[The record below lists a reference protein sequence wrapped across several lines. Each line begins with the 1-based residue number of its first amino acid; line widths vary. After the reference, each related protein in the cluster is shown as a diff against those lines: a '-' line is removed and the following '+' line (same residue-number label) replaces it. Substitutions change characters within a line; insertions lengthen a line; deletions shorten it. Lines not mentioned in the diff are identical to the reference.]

1 MVAEK
6 GNKEMNFKVG
16 DKVKV
21 LKNIKYSFGIKLF
34 KDSILK
40 VISVNNDNSITCKA
54 SDTDVVCYNL
64 LAHNVKKI

>member
-1 MVAEK
+1 MK
-6 GNKEMNFKVG
+6 FKVG

-21 LKNIKYSFGIKLF
+21 LKNIKYSFGLVLF

-40 VISVNNDNSITCKA
+40 VISVNSDNTITCKG
-54 SDTDVVCYNL
+54 SPTDVVCYSL